1 MSEIKID
8 AIDLFQKTL
17 SKDER
22 EKAFW
27 IYQNYETHLRNQEL
41 AKILKPNMAKI
52 NEYLSQE
59 NDPHYFAYLL
69 EYVFDQTKKEI

>member
-27 IYQNYETHLRNQEL
+27 VYQNYETHLRNQEL
-41 AKILKPNMAKI
+41 AKILKPNMQKI
-52 NEYLSQE
+52 NDYLAQE
-59 NDPHYFAYLL
+59 NDPVYFAYLL